1 MAPHADPIRVVVV
14 DDHELFRNG
23 LAKMLS
29 DRGISVAGVAS
40 SGEEALESIPRL
52 RPNVVLMDLSLP
64 GMSGVDA
71 TRRLLAALPG
81 ACVVALTV
89 VTDEETLLQAILAG
103 VHGYLLKD
111 ASIDEIVA
119 GIEAAARGE
128 GVISPQ
134 LTGNLMRSI
143 RGRFAG
149 TGPLCAADSP
159 RARSARSA
167 RRGLRQRR
175 DRGAALHQPV
185 HGEEPCRL
193 DPGKARGSQPSS
205 GRRARGPRVDLTPQD
220 NASSTRVSRA
230 TYDRSK
236 MTTPATIVTMP
247 IQRRTVTCSS
257 RKNCPISAI
266 ST

>member
-64 GMSGVDA
+64 GISGVDA

-89 VTDEETLLQAILAG
+89 MMDEETLLQAILAG

-134 LTGNLMRSI
+134 LTGNLMHSI
-143 RGRFAG
+143 RSRFAG
-149 TGPLCAADSP
+149 TGPL
-159 RARSARSA
+159 AR
-167 RRGLRQRR
+167 
-175 DRGAALHQPV
+175 
-185 HGEEPCRL
+185 
-193 DPGKARGSQPSS
+193 
-205 GRRARGPRVDLTPQD
+205 LTPREREVLDLLVEGCD
-220 NASSTRVSRA
+220 NAEIAERLYISQFTA
-230 TYDRSK
+230 
-236 MTTPATIVTMP
+236 
-247 IQRRTVTCSS
+247 
-257 RKNCPISAI
+257 KNHVASILDKLGVHNRLQAAVLAVRGWI
-266 ST
+266 